1 MKQLCIIGAG
11 GYGKVVAEIAELQNK
26 YDEIFFLDDANV
38 ESCGGYRVVGAVS
51 EYIKYVKKCDYVVAI
66 GNNEIRKKIIEQ
78 LLKANAALPT
88 LIHPCATVS
97 RSAKIA
103 LGCVVMAGVIV
114 NADARI
120 GKGTILNTCC
130 SVDHDDQIGQYCHI
144 SVGAHLAGTVKTGD
158 NVFIGVGGI
167 VKNNVQICSNV
178 VIGAGAVVVKN
189 VVEEGVYVG
198 VPVRKMEK

>member
-1 MKQLCIIGAG
+1 
-11 GYGKVVAEIAELQNK
+11 
-26 YDEIFFLDDANV
+26 
-38 ESCGGYRVVGAVS
+38 
-51 EYIKYVKKCDYVVAI
+51 
-66 GNNEIRKKIIEQ
+66 
-78 LLKANAALPT
+78 
-88 LIHPCATVS
+88 
-97 RSAKIA
+97 
-103 LGCVVMAGVIV
+103 MAGVIV